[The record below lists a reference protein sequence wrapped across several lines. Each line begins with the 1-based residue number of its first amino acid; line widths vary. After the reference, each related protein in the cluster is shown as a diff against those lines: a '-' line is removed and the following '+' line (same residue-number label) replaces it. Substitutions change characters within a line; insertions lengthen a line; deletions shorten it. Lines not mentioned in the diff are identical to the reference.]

1 MSPVRIQIFISA
13 FIRVSMVSG
22 TLSWSLS
29 SIAVAPSS
37 CRFYSRIFF
46 KKRQWEAIT
55 GEKNMSLQH
64 HVSEKHASQEC
75 VTHSAMFPFISCCL
89 SRRKPQQ
96 AFRKKGVY
104 VCVCVCIHR
113 RHLSYTAKAI
123 QYSVFCF
130 FFLPLQESWWFFGAS
145 CRLISGQNRVKYLT
159 RPRGRGETWASS
171 RGKAEG
177 GFWNG
182 DFSSSGPVCSSA
194 GPSSEKPHSTQSCA
208 CGGTTPLDLMSL
220 ICLFDVDCSIVP
232 VVLLKRDPLWITT
245 DEPLGSGF
253 QPWSQEGPGYWP
265 HIHRLPVQS

>member
-1 MSPVRIQIFISA
+1 
-13 FIRVSMVSG
+13 
-22 TLSWSLS
+22 
-29 SIAVAPSS
+29 
-37 CRFYSRIFF
+37 
-46 KKRQWEAIT
+46 
-55 GEKNMSLQH
+55 MSLQH

-89 SRRKPQQ
+89 SRTKPQQ
-96 AFRKKGVY
+96 AFRKKECM
-104 VCVCVCIHR
+104 CVCLCVHPQTPPLLYGQGHTI
-113 RHLSYTAKAI
+113 LW
-123 QYSVFCF
+123 VFF
-130 FFLPLQESWWFFGAS
+130 VFLPLQEFWWFFGAS

-171 RGKAEG
+171 RGKAKG

-194 GPSSEKPHSTQSCA
+194 GPSSEKPHSTQSCT
-208 CGGTTPLDLMSL
+208 CGGTTPLDLMSS

-232 VVLLKRDPLWITT
+232 VVLLKRDPLWIMT

-265 HIHRLPVQS
+265 HTHRLPVQS